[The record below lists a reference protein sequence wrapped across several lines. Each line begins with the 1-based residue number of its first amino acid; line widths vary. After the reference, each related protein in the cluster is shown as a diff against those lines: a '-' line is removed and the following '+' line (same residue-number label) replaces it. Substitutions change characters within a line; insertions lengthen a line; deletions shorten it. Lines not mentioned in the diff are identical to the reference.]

1 MPIRMKYFV
10 QMTSIQK
17 NTLKMSQLVNIN
29 NKFESYQKLISFYE
43 EHKNKL
49 FDTIHLE
56 IRNWFAANMCAIL
69 GSILDKFTDDLN
81 DIKIDYISPE
91 IERIL
96 LKNDFL
102 SYYGRARIT
111 DNYHTTIKFLK
122 LKPTDG
128 KFFKK
133 YVIEELIGRSELPQ
147 MSALL
152 KEKMTEA
159 IYEIFVNAQIHSNS
173 DNIYTCGQFFPN
185 EYKIEF
191 TIVDTGIGF
200 KRKINERFNK
210 NLSAVQAIEWAVK
223 DRHTTKVGITGGI
236 GLAFLKEFVTK
247 NRGEMQIVSD
257 DGFYQFDSQVETTNT
272 FKGSFPGTIVNL
284 QFRTNDTNSY
294 LLKKEINSNDIF

>member
-1 MPIRMKYFV
+1 
-10 QMTSIQK
+10 
-17 NTLKMSQLVNIN
+17 MSQLVTIN
-29 NKFESYQKLISFYE
+29 NTFESYQKLISFYQ

-56 IRNWFAANMCAIL
+56 IRHWFAANMCATL
-69 GSILDKFTDDLN
+69 GSILDKFTENVN
-81 DIKIDYISPE
+81 DIKIDFISPD

-102 SYYGRARIT
+102 SYYGRARII
-111 DNYHTTIKFLK
+111 DNHHTTIKFLK

-147 MSALL
+147 MSPLL

-173 DNIYTCGQFFPN
+173 DNIYTCGQFFPK
-185 EYKIEF
+185 EHKIEF

-247 NRGEMQIVSD
+247 NRGKMQIVSD
-257 DGFYQFDSQVETTNT
+257 DGFYQFDSLVETTNT
-272 FKGSFPGTIVNL
+272 FNGSFPGTIVNL
-284 QFRTNDTNSY
+284 QFRTDDTNSY

>member
-1 MPIRMKYFV
+1 
-10 QMTSIQK
+10 
-17 NTLKMSQLVNIN
+17 MSQLVTIN
-29 NKFESYQKLISFYE
+29 NTFESYQKLISFYQ
-43 EHKNKL
+43 EHKDKL

-56 IRNWFAANMCAIL
+56 IRHWFAANMCATL
-69 GSILDKFTDDLN
+69 GSILDKFTDNLN
-81 DIKIDYISPE
+81 NIQIDHISPD

-102 SYYGRARIT
+102 SYYGKARII
-111 DNYHTTIKFLK
+111 DNYQTTIKFLK

-147 MSALL
+147 MSPLL
-152 KEKMTEA
+152 KQKMTEA

-185 EYKIEF
+185 EHKIEF

-223 DRHTTKVGITGGI
+223 DKHTTKVGITGGI

-247 NRGEMQIVSD
+247 NRGKMQIVSD
-257 DGFYQFDSQVETTNT
+257 DGFYQFDSQVEITNT
-272 FKGSFPGTIVNL
+272 FDGAFPGTIVNL
-284 QFRTNDTNSY
+284 QFKTDDTNSY
-294 LLKKEINSNDIF
+294 LLKKEITSNDIF